1 MKLALTT
8 IITQDLER
16 MCDFYQQILQIA
28 PEIYRDNYVMFT
40 TETATLALWRQSEAE
55 QYGLATMR
63 GAANSSM
70 LIEFEVDHVDAEYRR
85 LQNMPIEWV
94 QELSTFPWDHRA
106 FYIRD
111 PEGNVI
117 NFHSAV

>member
-1 MKLALTT
+1 MKLVLTT
-8 IITQDLER
+8 IITEELER

-40 TETATLALWRQSEAE
+40 TATATLALWRQSEAE

-63 GAANSSM
+63 GAANASV
-70 LIEFEVDHVDAEYRR
+70 LIEFEVDHVDTAYSR
-85 LQNMPIEWV
+85 LQRMPIEWV
-94 QELSTFPWDHRA
+94 QELRTLPWGQRA

-117 NFHSAV
+117 NFHSAI

>member
-1 MKLALTT
+1 MKLVLTT

-85 LQNMPIEWV
+85 LQNMPVEWV